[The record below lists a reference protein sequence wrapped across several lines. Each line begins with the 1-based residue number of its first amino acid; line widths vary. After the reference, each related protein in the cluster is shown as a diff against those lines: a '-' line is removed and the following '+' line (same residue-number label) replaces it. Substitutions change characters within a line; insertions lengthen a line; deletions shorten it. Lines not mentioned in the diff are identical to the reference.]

1 MLRSRAALALVLA
14 LCTVLP
20 GCVAVAAGAAGGAG
34 VAYVMG
40 EFEAEL
46 EATPAQVVQAGLK
59 ALKDLDI
66 TVLSSGSTGIDGRI
80 EARTSLDK
88 KVSIEVERKDDR
100 RSKIRIR
107 VGTWGDE
114 EVSRMIHERVKARL

>member
-1 MLRSRAALALVLA
+1 MLRSRASLALALALPAVLSS
-14 LCTVLP
+14 
-20 GCVAVAAGAAGGAG
+20 CVAVAAGAAGGAG

-40 EFEAEL
+40 EFGAEL

-59 ALKDLDI
+59 ALGDLDI
-66 TVLSSGSTGIDGRI
+66 TVLSSGATGVDGRI

-100 RSKIRIR
+100 RSKIGIR

-114 EVSRMIHERVKARL
+114 EVSRMIYERVKARL